1 VVLYEPQKPVNIAA
15 TVRAM
20 KNMGVRDLRL
30 VRRARTRRTSS
41 RSSPRHARRGRAHP
55 TLRHARRRA
64 RRLRARGRVHRPP
77 AAAKWARAT
86 PREAAADLAEHAE
99 AGPVAVLFGP
109 RGRRACRAT
118 RWTGRSSPVTI
129 PTTEH
134 MSLNVAQAVL
144 VALYELHLAAGDAT
158 RTVGRWRKHAG
169 PAPAAASEEYFRDA
183 ERALVALDFFK
194 TRNPEHVMRSVRS
207 LTYRAAPDAR
217 ELGLMRAMAFE
228 VLRTVEREA
237 ARARA
242 EGYAAG
248 LDAGRAAADV

>member
-1 VVLYEPQKPVNIAA
+1 
-15 TVRAM
+15 
-20 KNMGVRDLRL
+20 
-30 VRRARTRRTSS
+30 
-41 RSSPRHARRGRAHP
+41 
-55 TLRHARRRA
+55 
-64 RRLRARGRVHRPP
+64 
-77 AAAKWARAT
+77 
-86 PREAAADLAEHAE
+86 
-99 AGPVAVLFGP
+99 VAVLFGREDDGLP
-109 RGRRACRAT
+109 SDAVDRAQLA
-118 RWTGRSSPVTI
+118 VTI

-169 PAPAAASEEYFRDA
+169 PAPAEASEEYFRDA

-248 LDAGRAAADV
+248 LAAARAGGFAGADAAGGPDRAAGGPAGPPAAAGGGAAG